1 MKLVSDQNFSLSSF
15 SVDDILNEVAAM
27 RSGDDERQAPR
38 ATDKAVPPQSRKSAL
53 SAKATAPTAAQGDGG
68 APAARPVI
76 AGDKPAEER
85 SAAESQ
91 DSPRDR
97 KNDAPA
103 APKEEQ
109 RGDNSGDTAKQRRSA
124 ADISFED
131 LAAAPIKISHKPKT
145 ITPDEINKGIE
156 SEPFHIN
163 QKRRPSVITPEE
175 LRSNKP
181 MRFGRQEEPAAA
193 DQTIVFSVPEAVSPA
208 APAQMTEDSSEKVKR
223 QIDALFGAADEI
235 KANPHKAPTPTAK
248 APSAADIAEP
258 QIDAEKTAVFDAV
271 KPSGKVAAEGDDL
284 SSNESKAERK
294 ARMRAER
301 EEELIRK
308 SEEKAARAIQKRLSK
323 SHAAVSYDEYDG
335 AEEMPRDTVRNT
347 TRDTV
352 PFAEAAESADA
363 SDDVVVGAA
372 DRKADD
378 LPRNDGDLRSKT
390 ESAAAD
396 ERFMTESSADNFEF
410 DAASDMAAFE
420 AVAAR
425 KKAEETRARMHSSRP
440 LKAARLEVDQFP
452 KDDEE
457 DDEIDDYRTIEDSE
471 SVRAGLDIKRSALTR
486 RAFFSFI
493 WMVLAGLLTA
503 APCIGMALPKFISP
517 SENTTAFL
525 SVNVILVL
533 LMLITNGKA
542 VINGLVSLIRLRPD
556 IDTAVSVSVVA
567 VLAQS
572 VAAFYSPASIK
583 SGEGLLFTFAASVA
597 VFFNIIGK
605 RCMFTRVRSNF
616 DLVATTGIKQSV
628 FALKDRHSAAVTD
641 NAAADGTTVAC
652 SRSVINLHDYLYNSF
667 CEDPSDKINMI
678 IAPIGLATS
687 ILSAGV
693 YYVMTKNIFAS
704 LGVAAAVASAAVPV
718 SCILAANM
726 PMKKAGRNAKSF
738 GALISGYNAVESFAD
753 TEFAVV
759 NDYELFA
766 PGSVDLVNLKA
777 TGDNSI
783 DDVMMDAAAL
793 VMNAG
798 GPLADVFDR
807 MIGGRSKQLKSVRDM
822 MYTDKKGLSGYVGDD
837 RISVGNRAMIESF
850 GAFDLPDIEVE
861 RKLERGGNRIVYI
874 ARNDS
879 LCGLL
884 VVKYCLREA
893 ETADMLRELADSG
906 VTLLVKTCDPNIT
919 AELIEEVFGLYEN
932 EVAILSAD
940 AAMACEELTVPRES
954 GDSVIAYNKSPAGF
968 FCALKSAKRLKSVVR
983 FAVALQI
990 VGVILGAA
998 TAIFACFTG
1007 RYLSILP
1014 AALAAYQLI
1023 FALIA
1028 VALPMMRRI

>member
-27 RSGDDERQAPR
+27 RAGDDERQAPR
-38 ATDKAVPPQSRKSAL
+38 STDKAVPPQSRKSAL
-53 SAKATAPTAAQGDGG
+53 SVEAAAPTVAQGEGG
-68 APAARPVI
+68 APAARPVV
-76 AGDKPAEER
+76 AEEKPED
-85 SAAESQ
+85 ESQ

-97 KNDAPA
+97 ASDAPA
-103 APKEEQ
+103 PTKSEQ
-109 RGDNSGDTAKQRRSA
+109 HGDNSGDAERRSA

-193 DQTIVFSVPEAVSPA
+193 DQTIVFSVPEAVSPV
-208 APAQMTEDSSEKVKR
+208 APAQMTEDSSERVKR
-223 QIDALFGAADEI
+223 QIDALFGTLDES
-235 KANPHKAPTPTAK
+235 KTNPHKAPTPTAK
-248 APSAADIAEP
+248 APTAVSAAPSAEDVIEP
-258 QIDAEKTAVFDAV
+258 QIDAEKTAVFEAV
-271 KPSGKVAAEGDDL
+271 KPSGKVTAEGDDL
-284 SSNESKAERK
+284 SDNESKAERK

-308 SEEKAARAIQKRLSK
+308 SEEKAARVIQKRLSK
-323 SHAAVSYDEYDG
+323 SHAAVSYDEYG
-335 AEEMPRDTVRNT
+335 EAEEMPRDTVR
-347 TRDTV
+347 DTV
-352 PFAEAAESADA
+352 PFAEPAESADT
-363 SDDVVVGAA
+363 SDDVVVGAN

-378 LPRNDGDLRSKT
+378 LPQNAGVLRSKT
-390 ESAAAD
+390 ESSAAD

-440 LKAARLEVDQFP
+440 LKPARLEVDQFP

-471 SVRAGLDIKRSALTR
+471 SVRAGLDIKRSTLTR

-525 SVNVILVL
+525 SVNVVLVL

-572 VAAFYSPASIK
+572 VTAFYFPASIK
-583 SGEGLLFTFAASVA
+583 NGEGLLFTFAASVA

-678 IAPIGLATS
+678 IAPIDLAAA

-738 GALISGYNAVESFAD
+738 GTLISGYNAVESFAD